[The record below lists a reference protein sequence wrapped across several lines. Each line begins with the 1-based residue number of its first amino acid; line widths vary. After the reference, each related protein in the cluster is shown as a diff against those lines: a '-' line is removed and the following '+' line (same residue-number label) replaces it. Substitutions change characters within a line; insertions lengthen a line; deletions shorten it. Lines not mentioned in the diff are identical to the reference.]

1 MIRNLKE
8 LLYIENK
15 MQIINTP
22 NLAEARKQIE
32 KAKKEGKE
40 VIVLAQ
46 DPEFNRKILENR
58 NVDIFLSP
66 ESHKR
71 KDSLKER
78 DSGLNEILCRI
89 AVKNN
94 IKIGVNIEELKN
106 KDKKEKAIL
115 LARIKQNIM
124 LCKKTGAEL
133 IVLGNYDKK
142 DMFSLLLTLGCS
154 TSQAKK
160 AIAA

>member
-1 MIRNLKE
+1 
-8 LLYIENK
+8 

-22 NLAEARKQIE
+22 NLADARKEIE

-40 VIVLAQ
+40 VIVQAQ
-46 DPEFNRKILENR
+46 DSEFNRKILENK
-58 NVDIFLSP
+58 NVDILLSP
-66 ESHKR
+66 ESHNR

-89 AVKNN
+89 AAKNR
-94 IKIGVNIEELKN
+94 IKIGLNLEEIK
-106 KDKKEKAIL
+106 KRKGKEKAIL

-124 LCKKTGAEL
+124 LCKKTGAEIKIL
-133 IVLGNYDKK
+133 NCKEKDKREA
-142 DMFSLLLTLGCS
+142 FSLLLTLGAS

-160 AIAA
+160 AIE